1 MKNFKQDL
9 IAQLSEY
16 YDALV
21 TLLPKLVIGVLLLI
35 IIWLIARKVRTLLKL
50 FLSHRIEDPLLG
62 RFISQIAYVSL
73 IIAGILIF
81 LHTVGQSGIAAG
93 IAGTAGIGAFVIG
106 FAFKDIGEH
115 FLAGFILAFNRP
127 FRVGDLVKLNGEK
140 GIVKGLNIRNTHL
153 KTFDGQDVF
162 IPNGAIIKNTLA
174 NYTIDGFLRQEIKF
188 GLDYDI
194 NLDEVVKIILNELKD
209 IPGVLQ
215 EDKEPMVAVAELGT
229 STLNIIVYY
238 WLDTFDK
245 SVSGV
250 KVKLDVTNRL
260 LRTLNGLGYY
270 MPADIIEVKN
280 YKDSNLKMVK

>member
-1 MKNFKQDL
+1 
-9 IAQLSEY
+9 
-16 YDALV
+16 
-21 TLLPKLVIGVLLLI
+21 
-35 IIWLIARKVRTLLKL
+35 
-50 FLSHRIEDPLLG
+50 LSHRIEDPLLG